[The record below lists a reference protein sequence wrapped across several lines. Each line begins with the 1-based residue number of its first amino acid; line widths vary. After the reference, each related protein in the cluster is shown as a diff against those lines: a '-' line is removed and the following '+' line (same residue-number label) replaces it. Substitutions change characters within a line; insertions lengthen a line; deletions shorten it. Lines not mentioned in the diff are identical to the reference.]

1 MVPKLGLPTKYPS
14 RVMNKQCGNIG
25 DIIESYNMGNGGRGG
40 YLMGLAMSSVML
52 ELVLLPVLH
61 LWRLGRLAT

>member
-25 DIIESYNMGNGGRGG
+25 DIIESHNMRDGRRGG
-40 YLMGLAMSSVML
+40 YLVELAMSSVMPQL
-52 ELVLLPVLH
+52 
-61 LWRLGRLAT
+61 